1 MPSCQA
7 LITEL
12 FMIVVLLT
20 NKFNNLISKFG
31 WFVTERYNWQGP
43 LNKTTLFDFR
53 FQWIN
58 INVCIFICIRQPS
71 HGARAARLHSRKG
84 SYLSINN
91 QLMWRS
97 VDRAAVSRRYDSHGV
112 MHSTQASHA
121 TSHIAAAQ
129 AMMANLHT
137 ALWHHCCRGTWH
149 QTSHDQWPTLTGGLE
164 TAQWLGSSTPTAVNT
179 SINMCGKTWDVQLNW
194 RLFLQTNICICVSAH
209 EVSPLMRGKVLRT
222 LIDHQRPPAPA
233 HGLGLVQQTS
243 GRTTSQAVLQRN
255 WNVGLHVI
263 LCYM

>member
-1 MPSCQA
+1 
-7 LITEL
+7 
-12 FMIVVLLT
+12 MICNRTV
-20 NKFNNLISKFG
+20 
-31 WFVTERYNWQGP
+31 YWQGP

-112 MHSTQASHA
+112 MHSTQARH
-121 TSHIAAAQ
+121 HIPPAISQ
-129 AMMANLHT
+129 QHKPWWPIST
-137 ALWHHCCRGTWH
+137 RHHGIIVVVCRGTWH
-149 QTSHDQWPTLTGGLE
+149 RTSHDQWPTLTGQLE

-179 SINMCGKTWDVQLNW
+179 SINMKTWNVQLNW
-194 RLFLQTNICICVSAH
+194 RLFLQTDICICVSAH
-209 EVSPLMRGKVLRT
+209 KVSPLMRGKVLRT
-222 LIDHQRPPAPA
+222 LIDHRRPPAPA

-263 LCYM
+263 LRYMCRHPQF

>member
-1 MPSCQA
+1 MEVFHFHLAWKTWWSFISGNFAHNAIMESFYLGHRAQLPGA
-7 LITEL
+7 DNRIIHD
-12 FMIVVLLT
+12 IVVLLT

-112 MHSTQASHA
+112 MHSTQAR
-121 TSHIAAAQ
+121 
-129 AMMANLHT
+129 
-137 ALWHHCCRGTWH
+137 HHMPPAISQQHKPW
-149 QTSHDQWPTLTGGLE
+149 WPI
-164 TAQWLGSSTPTAVNT
+164 STPHGTMA
-179 SINMCGKTWDVQLNW
+179 
-194 RLFLQTNICICVSAH
+194 
-209 EVSPLMRGKVLRT
+209 PLL
-222 LIDHQRPPAPA
+222 
-233 HGLGLVQQTS
+233 
-243 GRTTSQAVLQRN
+243 
-255 WNVGLHVI
+255 
-263 LCYM
+263 